1 MKTRKKN
8 KQPLPVFLKL
18 LHVVKLFHWNTKVFS
33 QHKATDELY
42 TNLNESIDSY
52 MEKYIGGN
60 GRVGIQTTITYRQLS
75 DAEFLNEIRTFKQ
88 YLINLKSP
96 TTDLDNI
103 RDEILGHVNQFL
115 YLWTL
120 K

>member
-1 MKTRKKN
+1 MKTRKNN
-8 KQPLPVFLKL
+8 KTPIAVFLKI

-42 TNLNESIDSY
+42 ASLNESIDSY

-60 GRVGIQTTITYRQLS
+60 GRVSMKETVLYKQLS
-75 DAEFLNEIRTFKQ
+75 DAEFLHEIHTFKT
-88 YLINLKSP
+88 YLTHLKSP

-120 K
+120 R

>member
-1 MKTRKKN
+1 MKTRKN
-8 KQPLPVFLKL
+8 KHSLPVFLKI
-18 LHVVKLFHWNTKVFS
+18 LHVVKLFHWNTKIFS
-33 QHKATDELY
+33 QHKATDEFY
-42 TNLNESIDSY
+42 KNLNESIDSY

-60 GRVGIQTTITYRQLS
+60 GRVGIQSTVTYRQLS
-75 DAEFLNEIRTFKQ
+75 DTEFLKEIHAFKH
-88 YLINLKSP
+88 YLIHLKSP
-96 TTDLDNI
+96 STDLDNI

>member
-1 MKTRKKN
+1 MKTRKNN
-8 KQPLPVFLKL
+8 KHFLTVFLKL

-42 TNLNESIDSY
+42 KNLNESIDSY

-60 GRVGIQTTITYRQLS
+60 GRVDIQSTVTYRQLT
-75 DAEFLNEIRTFKQ
+75 DAEFLNEIRAFKT
-88 YLINLKSP
+88 YLIRLKSP

-120 K
+120 R